1 MPTSEEREL
10 SQSDRRRQRALAQ
23 KWRAARA
30 ARHETVFELVVAGYR
45 RELIPQKSGVSL
57 ATVRREVDRAI
68 DQRRLDAPD
77 RYPRLQV
84 TRLTTSLR
92 VVDDALE
99 LCDLKAVESL
109 VKILGMLDRYHGLAA
124 AGATNGRAAEPRRL
138 SRVVAP
144 LALTHAAPGLE
155 LSPAE
160 VQKADEGKFSCLQS
174 TELSHN
180 RKIISLRHRREDAS
194 RRKLTMTESASP
206 KALSSR
212 LIVELLNPGV
222 SVAAIAARED
232 VTARGVARKWRRNG
246 LIRLNPRPEMVW
258 APKPRCHKIWYTRA
272 PDPRKVAADERA
284 NDKAERLQKKA
295 PNVLKSLDAKQ
306 KSASVPERGES
317 LCPSREKRGPQSPYP
332 AFEISITQ
340 WT

>member
-1 MPTSEEREL
+1 
-10 SQSDRRRQRALAQ
+10 
-23 KWRAARA
+23 
-30 ARHETVFELVVAGYR
+30 VFELVVAGYR
-45 RELIPQKSGVSL
+45 RELIPQKSGASL

-160 VQKADEGKFSCLQS
+160 VQKADEGNFPACNPLNYHK
-174 TELSHN
+174 TGKLS
-180 RKIISLRHRREDAS
+180 RSGTVVKTPPAG
-194 RRKLTMTESASP
+194 
-206 KALSSR
+206 SSR
-212 LIVELLNPGV
+212 
-222 SVAAIAARED
+222 
-232 VTARGVARKWRRNG
+232 
-246 LIRLNPRPEMVW
+246 
-258 APKPRCHKIWYTRA
+258 
-272 PDPRKVAADERA
+272 
-284 NDKAERLQKKA
+284 
-295 PNVLKSLDAKQ
+295 
-306 KSASVPERGES
+306 
-317 LCPSREKRGPQSPYP
+317 
-332 AFEISITQ
+332 
-340 WT
+340 